1 MINATLFLLQ
11 LPTIEPTCTST
22 GWLIGLTVS
31 VVGTLLFVWRQN
43 SQNSTARLNAEI
55 AAEQRD
61 AESRKAQE
69 NTLNEV
75 HLKYDKLMD
84 ETRIKAADERNEAL
98 KLANE
103 MGVKFTELQAKFID
117 SQAITI
123 KMQSDLT
130 ISRNAEAAAIQKA
143 DKLENTVRELQNTM
157 DGLQQQLTEA
167 NVRIDELSK
176 ENKDLQNKVQ
186 SISTG
191 SVPKVKIE

>member
-11 LPTIEPTCTST
+11 LPTIEPTGTST

-143 DKLENTVRELQNTM
+143 DKLEIPLGNCKTRWMVC
-157 DGLQQQLTEA
+157 
-167 NVRIDELSK
+167 S
-176 ENKDLQNKVQ
+176 
-186 SISTG
+186 SS
-191 SVPKVKIE
+191 